1 MAGEDD
7 NNDGSLEQVQ
17 NPQASPRAAKRLKL
31 HARAFCQENSLDP
44 DKLDAFAEV
53 SSVIDVHTH
62 SLTFRL
68 QLDTDCKL
76 ITLYGQQMVNE
87 AKAEKAAI
95 QNDLASPG
103 FRVRCPNTIV
113 LLR

>member
-7 NNDGSLEQVQ
+7 DNDGSLERVPSQH
-17 NPQASPRAAKRLKL
+17 SPRAAKRLKA
-31 HARAFCQENSLDP
+31 HARKFCQENSLEL

-53 SSVIDVHTH
+53 SSVIDVHAH
-62 SLTFRL
+62 SLTFPL
-68 QLDTDCKL
+68 QLDSECKM
-76 ITLYGQQMVNE
+76 ITLYGRQMVNE

-95 QNDLASPG
+95 QNDLTSSS
-103 FRVRCPNTIV
+103 FKVCRLNTIV